1 MNARYLAA
9 ASAVV
14 LVLGAAGSA
23 AAGSAVTGPG
33 QTARPTQSHGGTAP
47 LGSGNDPYVDVE
59 LAFLGIDKKTLLAK
73 LKQGQTLAQIATAQG
88 KSPQG
93 LIDAL
98 VATAKVKLDAKVKAG
113 GLAKAKEA
121 AVLAK
126 LRVQVGK
133 LVTKS
138 FGASAKIPAVYLT
151 PILAYLQIDD
161 PTLEQELRSGKSLA
175 QIAVEHGKTA
185 AGVTA
190 AILGAVGAQLD
201 AQVTAGKLTAS
212 DRDALFAQA
221 QVNVA
226 KLVAGTA

>member
-1 MNARYLAA
+1 MNARFLAA
-9 ASAVV
+9 ASAVG
-14 LVLGAAGSA
+14 LALA
-23 AAGSAVTGPG
+23 AAATTAAASANPASVFG
-33 QTARPTQSHGGTAP
+33 ARPGHAQGGTASP
-47 LGSGNDPYVDVE
+47 GSGSDPYLEVE
-59 LAFLGIDKKTLLAK
+59 LAYLGLDKATLLAK

-98 VATAKVKLDAKVKAG
+98 VAAAKVKLDANVKAG
-113 GLAKAKEA
+113 TLTKAKEA
-121 AVLAK
+121 AALAK
-126 LRVQVGK
+126 FRVQVGK

-138 FGASAKIPAVYLT
+138 FGPSATIPAVYLT

-161 PTLEQELRSGKSLA
+161 QTLERELKSGKSLA

-190 AILGAVGAQLD
+190 AILGPVRAQLD

-212 DRDALFAQA
+212 DRDALLAQA
-221 QVNVA
+221 QANVA
-226 KLVAGTA
+226 KLVAGTG

>member
-1 MNARYLAA
+1 MSARNLAA
-9 ASAVV
+9 ASATAVV
-14 LVLGAAGSA
+14 LAVAGSTAAGSA
-23 AAGSAVTGPG
+23 AAGLGESAG
-33 QTARPTQSHGGTAP
+33 RTQSQGATA
-47 LGSGNDPYVDVE
+47 SGNDPYLEVE
-59 LAFLGIDKKTLLAK
+59 LAFLGIDKATLVAK
-73 LKQGQTLAQIATAQG
+73 LRQGQTLAQIATAQG

-93 LIDAL
+93 LIAAL
-98 VATAKVKLDAKVKAG
+98 VAAAKVKLDAKVKAG
-113 GLAKAKEA
+113 PLSKAKEA
-121 AVLAK
+121 AALAK
-126 LRVQVGK
+126 FRVQVGK

-138 FGASAKIPAVYLT
+138 FASSVKIPAVYLT

-161 PTLEQELRSGKSLA
+161 QTLERELKSGKSLA

-190 AILGAVGAQLD
+190 AILGPIRAQLD

-212 DRDALFAQA
+212 DRDAFLAQA

>member
-14 LVLGAAGSA
+14 LVLGAASSA
-23 AAGSAVTGPG
+23 AAGSAVTGSG
-33 QTARPTQSHGGTAP
+33 QTARPTQSHGGTTAQ
-47 LGSGNDPYVDVE
+47 GSGNDPYVDVE

-113 GLAKAKEA
+113 GLGKAKET

-138 FGASAKIPAVYLT
+138 FGSSAKIPAVYLT

-175 QIAVEHGKTA
+175 QIAVEHGKTT

-190 AILGAVGAQLD
+190 AILGAIGAQLD